1 MNLASLAADN
11 VTEMLTAIIRFT
23 QSRQKVLI
31 RNIINMHRPGF
42 APKELEVNEF
52 FSLLND
58 AIDEHVHKQRLVL
71 HDTQTIKFGGSG
83 SFEATAVTDEPGRKL
98 LEASPE
104 RYLKRQIGKL
114 WENSLNQK
122 LAAEL
127 LRQKQG
133 ASPLN
138 Y

>member
-1 MNLASLAADN
+1 MNLASLAVDN
-11 VTEMLTAIIRFT
+11 VTEMLAAIIKFT
-23 QSRQKVLI
+23 QSRQKLLI

-52 FSLLND
+52 SSLLND
-58 AIDEHVHKQRLVL
+58 ALDEHVQSQRLVL
-71 HDTQTIKFGGSG
+71 RDTQTIKFGKSG
-83 SFEATAVTDEPGRKL
+83 SFEATPVTDETGRQL

-114 WENSLNQK
+114 WENSLNLK

-127 LRQKQG
+127 LKQKQG
-133 ASPLN
+133 PIPLD